1 MTAGP
6 GFVPVVDD
14 HLVNRLAAVP
24 PGLERDRH
32 RVRAVANR
40 LQALKAR
47 FTTSCRQAHCAPGP
61 VLGRRLHEP
70 F

>member
-14 HLVNRLAAVP
+14 HLVNRLAAVRS
-24 PGLERDRH
+24 LERDRH
-32 RVRAVANR
+32 RVRTAANR

-47 FTTSCRQAHCAPGP
+47 FATSWSTACR
-61 VLGRRLHEP
+61 
-70 F
+70 

>member
-1 MTAGP
+1 MTAGS

-24 PGLERDRH
+24 GRERDGH
-32 RVRAVANR
+32 RVRAVANW

-47 FTTSCRQAHCAPGP
+47 FATSCSTACRWTC
-61 VLGRRLHEP
+61 
-70 F
+70 

>member
-24 PGLERDRH
+24 SLERDGR

-40 LQALKAR
+40 LQGLKAR
-47 FTTSCRQAHCAPGP
+47 FATSCSTAC
-61 VLGRRLHEP
+61 RLTC
-70 F
+70 

>member
-24 PGLERDRH
+24 SLERDRH
-32 RVRAVANR
+32 RVRTAANR

-47 FTTSCRQAHCAPGP
+47 FATRWSTACRERADA
-61 VLGRRLHEP
+61 
-70 F
+70 